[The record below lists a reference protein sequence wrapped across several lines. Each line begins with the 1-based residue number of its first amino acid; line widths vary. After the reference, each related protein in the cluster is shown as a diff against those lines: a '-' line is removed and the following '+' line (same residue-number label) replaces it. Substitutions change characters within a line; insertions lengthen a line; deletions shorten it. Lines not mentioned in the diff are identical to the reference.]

1 MTARKLKGKKVSVRV
16 ISQFGEESTKVL
28 KISSTNSSG
37 FISKIGNILVTFQSI
52 DPRIFGCKNDSI

>member
-52 DPRIFGCKNDSI
+52 DP